1 VSFQQRV
8 HFPTRRGPEG
18 RCWFLQVGYCQGMA
32 FVAGVLLMYL
42 PEEPAF
48 KGLCRLMDSPEKGGC
63 GLRDLYMPGLEGLK
77 RYLRMFEWL
86 MGRLLPQVKEQ
97 LEVPA
102 PFLPCRL
109 HSCLHCPSPAFLP

>member
-1 VSFQQRV
+1 
-8 HFPTRRGPEG
+8 
-18 RCWFLQVGYCQGMA
+18 MA

-48 KGLCRLMDSPEKGGC
+48 KGLCRLMDPRVKGGC

-97 LEVPA
+97 LEVL
-102 PFLPCRL
+102 FSSRPCL
-109 HSCLHCPSPAFLP
+109 